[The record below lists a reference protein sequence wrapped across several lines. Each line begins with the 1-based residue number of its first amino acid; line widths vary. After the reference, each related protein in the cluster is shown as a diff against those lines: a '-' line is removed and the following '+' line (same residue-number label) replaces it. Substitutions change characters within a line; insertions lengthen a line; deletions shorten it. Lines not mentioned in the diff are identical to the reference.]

1 MNLKDIRAQYPMYE
15 DVPDDQLAKA
25 FHSKF
30 YADMDFKDFSRKIGY
45 LKGADP
51 SEYDSSSSEYRQK
64 YGAQSGST
72 LENLRAGIGR
82 GLVNAG
88 KGIAQF
94 IQGAPVTPA
103 GGAGGA
109 LLGMLAD
116 VTPKVTEFDVAESRK
131 RDADLMAT
139 RSGKVGNVL
148 GTVAAAIPTALIPGA
163 NTYAGASAIG
173 AGIGAMQP
181 SASPKEGVT
190 NTAVGAALSP
200 AAMLATRG
208 VVAGAKG
215 AKAALWDPFTKA
227 GQQRIAERTFQSF
240 AGGADE
246 AANAA
251 NAIRANAG
259 NVLPGVQPTTAE
271 LSGNAGL
278 ANLERVLRNNPEFT
292 QAFANRAA
300 GNRNAI
306 MSAVDSIAGDDVAR
320 QAATAAREA
329 GTKDLYQQA
338 TRALYTVDDE
348 LDDLLARPAVKQALA
363 RAETLAANQGR
374 PFALNIAANDTMKGA
389 GVAGQASRQ
398 VTGQGL
404 QDLKMA
410 MDEMLTDPSSGF
422 TGAAGNTIKNL
433 RGKLLDWMERANPDF
448 KAARTGY
455 ANLSKPLNQMDVGQA
470 LRDKLFPAMTDFGAE
485 TRLRPQAF
493 AQALRQ
499 GDATA
504 SNVMGR
510 PASLT
515 DILSPD
521 QMGTLTKVGEQLAR
535 RVNADELG
543 KAVGSNTGQNIVGQ
557 NVLRQMLGPLG
568 LPQSMTERAASGP
581 LLQGI
586 LGSPSKIAQ
595 AATGTIGEP
604 NIMRRLVELGL
615 SPEEALKVL
624 EAQIQQNAVPQL
636 RYLTPAVSG
645 ANAGRQ

>member
-1 MNLKDIRAQYPMYE
+1 VNLREIRAQFPMYE
-15 DVPDDQLAKA
+15 DIPDDQLAKG

-51 SEYDSSSSEYRQK
+51 GEYDSQSSEFREK

-72 LENLRAGIGR
+72 LQNLRAGVGKGFVDLAR
-82 GLVNAG
+82 GAGQFVGAVSRDDVAASRERDKDLMSTKAG
-88 KGIAQF
+88 K
-94 IQGAPVTPA
+94 A
-103 GGAGGA
+103 G
-109 LLGMLAD
+109 M
-116 VTPKVTEFDVAESRK
+116 
-131 RDADLMAT
+131 
-139 RSGKVGNVL
+139 VL
-148 GTVAAAIPTALIPGA
+148 GTVAGAAPAAFIPGA
-163 NTYAGASAIG
+163 NTYVGAAAIG
-173 AGIGAMQP
+173 AGLGALQP
-181 SASPKEGVT
+181 SVSTKETLT
-190 NTAVGAALSP
+190 NTAIGGVLSP
-200 AAMLATRG
+200 AAMLVGRG

-215 AKAALWDPFTKA
+215 TKAALWDPFTKA
-227 GQQRIAERTFQSF
+227 GQQRIAERTFQGF

-246 AANAA
+246 AAKAA
-251 NAIRANAG
+251 QSIRQG
-259 NVLPGVQPTTAE
+259 MGDVLPGAQPTTAE
-271 LSGNAGL
+271 LAGNAGL
-278 ANLERVLRNNPEFT
+278 AQLERTMKNNPEFT
-292 QAFANRAA
+292 QAFASRAA

-306 MSAVDSIAGDDVAR
+306 MSAVDDIAGDDVAR
-320 QAATAAREA
+320 QAAVSAREA

-348 LDDLLARPAVKQALA
+348 LSDLLGRPAVKQALT
-363 RAETLAANQGR
+363 RAEALAQNNGR
-374 PFALNIAANDTMKGA
+374 PFALNIPANDTLKGA

-422 TGAAGNTIKNL
+422 TGAAGTTVKNL

-448 KAARTGY
+448 KSARTTY
-455 ANLSKPLNQMDVGQA
+455 AGMSKPINQMDVGQS

-493 AQALRQ
+493 AQAMRQ

-504 SNVMGR
+504 ANVMGR

-515 DILSPD
+515 DILSP
-521 QMGTLTKVGEQLAR
+521 EQLRSLTQVGQQLGR

-557 NVLRQMLGPLG
+557 NVLRQILGPMG
-568 LPQSMTERAASGP
+568 LPQGFTERAASGP
-581 LLQGI
+581 LLQGL
-586 LGSPSKIAQ
+586 LGAPSKIAQ

-604 NIMRRLVELGL
+604 NIMRKLVELGL

-624 EAQIQQNAVPQL
+624 EAQIQQSAVPQL

-645 ANAGRQ
+645 TNAARQ